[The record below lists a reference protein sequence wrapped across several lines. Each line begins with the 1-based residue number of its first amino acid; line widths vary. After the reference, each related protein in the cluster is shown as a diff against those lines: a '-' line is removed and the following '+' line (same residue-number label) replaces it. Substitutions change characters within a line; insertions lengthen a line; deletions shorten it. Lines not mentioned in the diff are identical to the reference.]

1 MTRCCPRLRMR
12 WSGAT
17 DAIARCKSRSTGYA
31 RKTRSVHDWHWT
43 CGEKPKAKGA
53 TKPSTLYMK
62 HVQAEVTRYL
72 RYSLLK
78 KGNLS
83 RVLIIL
89 TFYTLR
95 EIERSGLRVEAI
107 PIPPNVA
114 KPCYTLE
121 NLFPDWS
128 FQKKTNRCEVHYEV

>member
-1 MTRCCPRLRMR
+1 MR
-12 WSGAT
+12 E
-17 DAIARCKSRSTGYA
+17 IIKARAMCSSFLLSAKTQNVQA
-31 RKTRSVHDWHWT
+31 RFSIVNGLEASSNTTSAKPHEFFDHTRSRKVS
-43 CGEKPKAKGA
+43 EYYP
-53 TKPSTLYMK
+53 
-62 HVQAEVTRYL
+62 QAWGTRP
-72 RYSLLK
+72 K

-107 PIPPNVA
+107 PNPPNVA
-114 KPCYTLE
+114 TPCYTLE